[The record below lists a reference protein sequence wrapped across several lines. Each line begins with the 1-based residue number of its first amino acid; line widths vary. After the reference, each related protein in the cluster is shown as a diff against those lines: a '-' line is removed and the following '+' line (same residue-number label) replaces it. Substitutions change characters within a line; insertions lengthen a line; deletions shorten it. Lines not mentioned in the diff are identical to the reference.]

1 MPSGAQPQG
10 GAGLEELLG
19 GLSGGGGAPAGGAG
33 GLGGLLGM
41 LLGGGGQP
49 SVGQGGDQGGG
60 NWMQALL
67 PAAMAFLQAKQ
78 AGAETPH
85 AAGQALLA
93 VLGGGQV
100 NPLQSG
106 APRPAAGGLIAQSL
120 MQAFMNR

>member
-1 MPSGAQPQG
+1 M
-10 GAGLEELLG
+10 
-19 GLSGGGGAPAGGAG
+19 
-33 GLGGLLGM
+33 
-41 LLGGGGQP
+41 GGGGQP
-49 SVGQGGDQGGG
+49 AEGGMPGMGQGGDEDGG
-60 NWMQALL
+60 NWLQALL

-78 AGAETPH
+78 AGAENPQ

-93 VLGGGQV
+93 LLGGGQV